1 MYVYIICIRVC
12 IKRHGMKV
20 YDSGKY
26 SIRIQFSLSMHTH
39 RERWRERECAM
50 DVCVSMFW
58 MRIEAE
64 KLAAK
69 LMQEMFNEIHHSN
82 GILVKR

>member
-1 MYVYIICIRVC
+1 MHVYAR

-26 SIRIQFSLSMHTH
+26 SFRIQFSLSMHTH
-39 RERWRERECAM
+39 RMRTSMAM
-50 DVCVSMFW
+50 AFVSMFW